1 MDMKKML
8 MMKLS
13 LQDVENNDNSDLN
26 YEDEIDQAIL

>member
-1 MDMKKML
+1 MDIKKML

-26 YEDEIDQAIL
+26 YEDEID

>member
-26 YEDEIDQAIL
+26 YEDEID

>member
-8 MMKLS
+8 TMKLS

-26 YEDEIDQAIL
+26 YEDEIN

>member
-1 MDMKKML
+1 MDTKKML

-26 YEDEIDQAIL
+26 YEDEID

>member
-13 LQDVENNDNSDLN
+13 LQDAKNNDNSDLN
-26 YEDEIDQAIL
+26 YEDEID

>member
-1 MDMKKML
+1 MKKML

-26 YEDEIDQAIL
+26 YEDEIN

>member
-1 MDMKKML
+1 MKKML

-26 YEDEIDQAIL
+26 YEDEID

>member
-26 YEDEIDQAIL
+26 YEDEIN